1 MLRKRNRDL
10 RWEWMLMN
18 YCDACGFVGVVCT
31 AHNSRGYYVRLCELC
46 ADDFA
51 RAFDERRKT
60 GVPG

>member
-1 MLRKRNRDL
+1 
-10 RWEWMLMN
+10 MLMN